1 MHNQNDKLTGI
12 PADAEKKKFTGIW
25 IPAEVWDDD
34 KLLPLARVLYGEIAS
49 YGKSGCWVKTEELRQ
64 PLGVSS
70 GTFQK
75 LCKQLKD
82 GGYITEQRRFGRIV
96 RTTTLGFQSSK
107 QKLHQ
112 SKNCGDEHHKICGDE
127 QHNENAVQLEY
138 TKEYTKEHTK
148 GASAPAD
155 AIKTEKAE
163 EYGNHEVNDFL
174 KRWASSTGND
184 CSKLKRERNATYNLI
199 RSNTQEGLDA
209 IIQAL
214 DDIRASGDPYA
225 PQIAKPSDLVGQYS
239 KLPKLRAWVARQ
251 AEKIPEPSGPVLSGF
266 PSWLWDEHQKSDE
279 EIEAIKKVA
288 DEWRKKLP
296 FMKNK
301 GEGK

>member
-1 MHNQNDKLTGI
+1 MHNQNDELISI

-25 IPAEVWDDD
+25 IPAEIWLDNQLPAMA
-34 KLLPLARVLYGEIAS
+34 KLLYAEIAS
-49 YGKSGCWVKTEELRQ
+49 FGSQGCWKKTDELRE

-82 GGYITEQRRFGRIV
+82 GGYISEQRRFGRMV

-138 TKEYTKEHTK
+138 TKEYTKEHIK

-163 EYGNHEVNDFL
+163 EYGNHDVNDFL

-184 CSKLKRERNATYNLI
+184 CSKLKRERNASYNLI

-214 DDIRASGDPYA
+214 DDIRTSGDPYA

-251 AEKIPEPSGPVLSGF
+251 AEKISEPSGPVLSGF

>member
-1 MHNQNDKLTGI
+1 MHNQNDELNGI

-49 YGKSGCWVKTEELRQ
+49 YGKSGCWVKTEELRE
-64 PLGVSS
+64 PLGVSEK
-70 GTFQK
+70 TFQK
-75 LCKQLKD
+75 FCKQLKD

-96 RTTTLGFQSSK
+96 RTTTLGFQSSR

-112 SKNCGDEHHKICGDE
+112 SKNYRDERGKIYRDE
-127 QHNENAVQLEY
+127 QGNDCAVQLEY

-163 EYGNHEVNDFL
+163 EYGNHEVNEFL
-174 KRWASSTGND
+174 KGWAEATGND
-184 CSKLKRERNATYNLI
+184 CSKIKRQRNAAYNLI
-199 RSNTQEGLDA
+199 KSNTPEGIEA
-209 IIQAL
+209 ILRAL
-214 DDIRASGDPYA
+214 DDIRQSDDQYA
-225 PQIAKPSDLVGQYS
+225 PRIDNPSDLVGQYS

-266 PSWLWDEHQKSDE
+266 PSWLWDEHEKSDE

>member
-1 MHNQNDKLTGI
+1 MHNQNDELNGI
-12 PADAEKKKFTGIW
+12 PADAEKRKFTGIW
-25 IPAEVWDDD
+25 IPAEIWLDDTI
-34 KLLPLARVLYGEIAS
+34 PTLAKALYGEIAS
-49 YGKSGCWVKTEELRQ
+49 YGKSGCWVKTEELRK

-82 GGYITEQRRFGRIV
+82 GGYISEQRRFGRMV

-184 CSKLKRERNATYNLI
+184 CSKLKRERNASYNLI

-214 DDIRASGDPYA
+214 DDIRTSGDPYA

-266 PSWLWDEHQKSDE
+266 PSWLMNERPKSDE

>member
-1 MHNQNDKLTGI
+1 MHNQNDELNGI

-34 KLLPLARVLYGEIAS
+34 KLLPLARVLYGE
-49 YGKSGCWVKTEELRQ
+49 LRQ

-82 GGYITEQRRFGRIV
+82 GGYISEKRRFGRMV

-127 QHNENAVQLEY
+127 QGNDCAVQLEY

-155 AIKTEKAE
+155 AIKATTAQRL
-163 EYGNHEVNDFL
+163 N
-174 KRWASSTGND
+174 A
-184 CSKLKRERNATYNLI
+184 NATRHTI
-199 RSNTQEGLDA
+199 SS
-209 IIQAL
+209 
-214 DDIRASGDPYA
+214 RATR
-225 PQIAKPSDLVGQYS
+225 
-239 KLPKLRAWVARQ
+239 LRA
-251 AEKIPEPSGPVLSGF
+251 
-266 PSWLWDEHQKSDE
+266 
-279 EIEAIKKVA
+279 
-288 DEWRKKLP
+288 
-296 FMKNK
+296 
-301 GEGK
+301 

>member
-1 MHNQNDKLTGI
+1 MHNQNDELTGI

-25 IPAEVWDDD
+25 IPAEIWEDD

-64 PLGVSS
+64 PLGVSAK
-70 GTFQK
+70 TFQK

-82 GGYITEQRRFGRIV
+82 NGYISEQRRFGRIV

-112 SKNCGDEHHKICGDE
+112 SKNYRDERGKIYRDE
-127 QHNENAVQLEY
+127 QGNDCAVQLEY
-138 TKEYTKEHTK
+138 TKEYTKEHTN

-163 EYGNHEVNDFL
+163 EYGNHDVNDFL
-174 KRWASSTGND
+174 KRWATSTGND
-184 CSKLKRERNATYNLI
+184 CSKLKRERNASYNLI

-214 DDIRASGDPYA
+214 DDIRTSGDPYA

-266 PSWLWDEHQKSDE
+266 PSWLWDEHEKSDE

>member
-1 MHNQNDKLTGI
+1 M
-12 PADAEKKKFTGIW
+12 A
-25 IPAEVWDDD
+25 
-34 KLLPLARVLYGEIAS
+34 
-49 YGKSGCWVKTEELRQ
+49 
-64 PLGVSS
+64 
-70 GTFQK
+70 
-75 LCKQLKD
+75 
-82 GGYITEQRRFGRIV
+82 
-96 RTTTLGFQSSK
+96 TTRSTTSSK
-107 QKLHQ
+107 GGRL
-112 SKNCGDEHHKICGDE
+112 
-127 QHNENAVQLEY
+127 
-138 TKEYTKEHTK
+138 
-148 GASAPAD
+148 APA
-155 AIKTEKAE
+155 T
-163 EYGNHEVNDFL
+163 
-174 KRWASSTGND
+174 STGND

-214 DDIRASGDPYA
+214 DDIRTSGDPYA

-266 PSWLWDEHQKSDE
+266 PSWLWDDHEKTDE
-279 EIEAIKKVA
+279 EIAAIKKVA

>member
-1 MHNQNDKLTGI
+1 MHNQNDDIAKYALLTQAILGDPQLSSTDKIVLGRISGFAKFYESASSTAEFCGLSERQVQESKRKL
-12 PADAEKKKFTGIW
+12 EK
-25 IPAEVWDDD
+25 
-34 KLLPLARVLYGEIAS
+34 L
-49 YGKSGCWVKTEELRQ
+49 
-64 PLGVSS
+64 
-70 GTFQK
+70 
-75 LCKQLKD
+75 
-82 GGYITEQRRFGRIV
+82 GYIVTIANTGRGKAYRTAPDYLWMDSRLTKKCTSTENCRADLQKNVSQTYRKLDTENKERIN
-96 RTTTLGFQSSK
+96 K
-107 QKLHQ
+107 
-112 SKNCGDEHHKICGDE
+112 E
-127 QHNENAVQLEY
+127 ENN
-138 TKEYTKEHTK
+138 K

-163 EYGNHEVNDFL
+163 EYGNHDVNDFL
-174 KRWASSTGND
+174 KRWCEASGND
-184 CSKLKRERNATYNLI
+184 CSKLKRERNASYNLI

-214 DDIRASGDPYA
+214 DDIRTSGDPYA

-251 AEKIPEPSGPVLSGF
+251 AEKIPQPSGPVLSGF
-266 PSWLWDEHQKSDE
+266 PAWLWDEHQKSDE

>member
-1 MHNQNDKLTGI
+1 MHNQNDMTGI
-12 PADAEKKKFTGIW
+12 PADAEKRKFTGIW
-25 IPAEVWDDD
+25 IPAEIWLDTTIP
-34 KLLPLARVLYGEIAS
+34 PLARVLYGEIAS
-49 YGKSGCWVKTEELRQ
+49 YGKSGCWVKTEELRE

-82 GGYITEQRRFGRIV
+82 GGYITEQRRFGRMV

-127 QHNENAVQLEY
+127 QGNDCAVQLEY
-138 TKEYTKEHTK
+138 TKEHTKEHTK

-155 AIKTEKAE
+155 AIKIEKAE
-163 EYGNHEVNDFL
+163 DYGNHDVNDFL
-174 KRWASSTGND
+174 KRWATSTGND
-184 CSKLKRERNATYNLI
+184 CSKLKRERNASYNLI

-214 DDIRASGDPYA
+214 DDIRTSGDPYA
-225 PQIAKPSDLVGQYS
+225 PQIAKPSDIVGQYS